1 MAEAPKTPPWG
12 DDWMEA
18 NRRYWDAWTHF
29 GEQPAERAAPGKPP
43 EPGWAEAADRWWKVM
58 TPPVPP
64 GSRELFDRLME
75 QGKTFFR
82 FGEAFA
88 ASATKGGGAFQ
99 SQNVWQQGLRAIAEQ
114 WGKAPFD
121 FFQNQNQNPME
132 RFFSAPALGFTR
144 ESQEQ
149 GQEMVRLT
157 LAYQQ
162 ALQAYEMVFQNL
174 GTETFSRLQH
184 RLGERAERQEPV
196 MTLRALYDVW
206 VDSSEEAYLE
216 LVSTESYAE
225 TYGKMVNALMALKH
239 HGRAVMDQA
248 VGAVGLPTRD
258 GLATL
263 QKRQQELR
271 RETVALRRELAEL
284 RAQLDG
290 LKGKPRRPATPRPR
304 GARKKSR
311 SRSKEA

>member
-1 MAEAPKTPPWG
+1 MAESPK
-12 DDWMEA
+12 A
-18 NRRYWDAWTHF
+18 
-29 GEQPAERAAPGKPP
+29 
-43 EPGWAEAADRWWKVM
+43 
-58 TPPVPP
+58 PP

-75 QGKTFFR
+75 QGKTFLR

-99 SQNVWQQGLRAIAEQ
+99 SQEQWQQGLRSIAEQ
-114 WGKAPFD
+114 WGKAPFESWTRAFSSPSTFPGD
-121 FFQNQNQNPME
+121 FFQNQNPMAQ
-132 RFFSAPALGFTR
+132 FFSTPALGYSR

-157 LAYQQ
+157 LDYQQ
-162 ALQAYEMVFQNL
+162 TTMAYAMVFRDL
-174 GTETFSRLQH
+174 GTETFNRVQQRLTSQAD
-184 RLGERAERQEPV
+184 GQEPV
-196 MTLRALYDVW
+196 LTLRALYDVW
-206 VDSSEEAYLE
+206 VDASEEAYLE

-239 HGRAVMDQA
+239 HGREVMDQA
-248 VGAVGLPTRD
+248 VGAVGLPTRA
-258 GLATL
+258 GMATL

-284 RAQLDG
+284 REQVG
-290 LKGKPRRPATPRPR
+290 GRKNKPTQAPSPRQR